1 MMLAFH
7 VTKVAKS
14 AVMTQT
20 NALIAEEATISK
32 EPNVLD
38 APKIVLIAI
47 QQNVLNANRIST
59 QMGKSVHHV
68 QKFVSDVMV
77 QQQMIAWDVI
87 LVTIFLGRMVK
98 MYALNVMIP
107 VKLVIIHQI
116 IVKNALKDTSAIN
129 LLVNAHL
136 ASSIV

>member
-47 QQNVLNANRIST
+47 QIST

-77 QQQMIAWDVI
+77 QQQMIA
-87 LVTIFLGRMVK
+87 
-98 MYALNVMIP
+98 
-107 VKLVIIHQI
+107 
-116 IVKNALKDTSAIN
+116 
-129 LLVNAHL
+129 
-136 ASSIV
+136 

>member
-77 QQQMIAWDVI
+77 QQQMIA
-87 LVTIFLGRMVK
+87 
-98 MYALNVMIP
+98 
-107 VKLVIIHQI
+107 
-116 IVKNALKDTSAIN
+116 
-129 LLVNAHL
+129 
-136 ASSIV
+136 